1 MEIDQYRGKRSLLQ
15 KELGDEG
22 LIELHAK
29 CHGSPTLAK
38 EFLGYKSDAIIRR
51 QWKRLGLSNRL
62 QGSRLDIDP
71 LLAAENYLSSM
82 TEQPLTLAN
91 VREMYLAVTARADTA
106 PAYEWKVPRDTEYAH
121 LIFLGDLHYGSP
133 DMDYRR
139 FIALCDWIA
148 ERPEVR
154 WIGMGDYW
162 DLVTMQS
169 PGIHRQA
176 LTYDQATDLLRADT
190 EPIMSQCIM
199 LHRGNHD
206 ERIMRGLQ
214 IGHDPVKRW
223 AKECDIFY
231 GGYSGFVNVTV
242 TDGRKG
248 RTQKYIGFQHHGFGG
263 GATWGYV
270 LNSMERLAAQNDCD
284 WVAMG
289 HRHQRASV
297 ETSKARVVDGVVEVY
312 GVPLI
317 STGSFQKHL
326 KDSYA
331 SKKGMRPASL
341 GAAAAH
347 LYLDRHSVHGRA

>member
-1 MEIDQYRGKRSLLQ
+1 MEIEEYRGKRSLIG

-22 LIELHAK
+22 WIELHRK
-29 CHGSPTLAK
+29 SHGSPTLAK
-38 EFLGYKSDAIIRR
+38 EFLGYSTSGTGSTIRR
-51 QWKRLGLSNRL
+51 HWKRLGLSNRPL
-62 QGSRLDIDP
+62 GARLDTEP
-71 LLAAENYLSSM
+71 LMAGEEPLSAAD
-82 TEQPLTLAN
+82 
-91 VREMYLAVTARADTA
+91 VREMYLMATSKADEA
-106 PAYEWKVPRDTEYAH
+106 PVYEWKVLRDTEYAH
-121 LIFLGDLHYGSP
+121 LVFLGDLHYGSP
-133 DMDYRR
+133 EMDYRR
-139 FIALCDWIA
+139 FLRLCDWIA
-148 ERPEVR
+148 MNPDVR

-169 PGIHRQA
+169 PGIHRQS
-176 LTYDQATDLLRADT
+176 LTYDQATDLIRTDT
-190 EPIMSQCIM
+190 DPIMAQCIM

-214 IGHDPVKRW
+214 IGHDPVKKW
-223 AKECDIFY
+223 AKESSVYY
-231 GGYSGFVNVTV
+231 GGYSGFINITV

-248 RTQKYIGFQHHGFGG
+248 RTQEYIGFQHHGFGSG
-263 GATWGYV
+263 MTWGYV

-297 ETSKARVVDGVVEVY
+297 ETAKSRVVGAEVQVY

-317 STGSFQKHL
+317 ATGSFQKHL